1 VKHAAAFLLFGITLW
16 WLWQLLT
23 GEWSR
28 YEWVAGGIAA
38 VIAAVL
44 AELVVTRTKGRARFP
59 TAILAAAPKAFAMVF
74 ADFATIM
81 LVLAR
86 RQRGTLRHT
95 KFPHPD
101 DEPHRVWATFVAQW
115 SPNAFII
122 DITDGQTTSHH
133 LVRRD
138 ASQRPA

>member
-1 VKHAAAFLLFGITLW
+1 VKHAAAFLLFGLTFW

-28 YEWVAGGIAA
+28 YEWVAGAIAA

-44 AELVVTRTKGRARFP
+44 AELVVTRTDGRAPFP
-59 TAILAAAPKAFAMVF
+59 TAVLTAAPKACAMVF

-86 RQRGTLRHT
+86 RQGGVVRHT

-101 DEPHRVWATFVAQW
+101 DRAHRTWAAIVGQW

-122 DITDGQTTSHH
+122 DISDGRTTSHH